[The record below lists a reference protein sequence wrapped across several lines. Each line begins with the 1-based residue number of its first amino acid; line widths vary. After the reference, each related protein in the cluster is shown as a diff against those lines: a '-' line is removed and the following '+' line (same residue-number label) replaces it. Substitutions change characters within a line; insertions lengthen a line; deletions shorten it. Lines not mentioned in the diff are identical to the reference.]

1 MTVRYVR
8 VKPVVNLFAPAV
20 RAYGNIAVV
29 GTIALPEESPPTD
42 PAEVNI
48 PLDFTDPHE
57 ARRRAPGDLGEAV
70 ALAFEQSPG
79 PTLVTAVRV
88 DEEDPD
94 WQAALDVVAGLDVQL
109 VVLANTP
116 LDATTGHIENPQ
128 GALVTLAKHVASVS
142 ETGGEGKQRMGV
154 AMLPKDSSKPDLVKG
169 TLAHER
175 MVYIA
180 HRSDQDAAAAVA
192 GTIAGHQPHI
202 SLLLKPVNITS
213 PPFTQAQIGE
223 LNGPE
228 TFESGPAGRGV
239 NWLTSPSIIPGGG
252 VYMGEGYTGNP
263 GGTKYI
269 DALRVI
275 DDLTFRLHAQLVK
288 TIGNVRIS
296 RSGLRALI
304 ARLEAVLA
312 PQVQNDVLT
321 GFEVLVPL
329 LTLLDKDPATLTAA
343 EADQIHDA
351 QVQRLVQVMVAI
363 HYAGAMHRLSLT
375 MKFD

>member
-1 MTVRYVR
+1 M
-8 VKPVVNLFAPAV
+8 
-20 RAYGNIAVV
+20 
-29 GTIALPEESPPTD
+29 
-42 PAEVNI
+42 
-48 PLDFTDPHE
+48 
-57 ARRRAPGDLGEAV
+57 
-70 ALAFEQSPG
+70 
-79 PTLVTAVRV
+79 
-88 DEEDPD
+88 
-94 WQAALDVVAGLDVQL
+94 
-109 VVLANTP
+109 
-116 LDATTGHIENPQ
+116 
-128 GALVTLAKHVASVS
+128 
-142 ETGGEGKQRMGV
+142 
-154 AMLPKDSSKPDLVKG
+154 
-169 TLAHER
+169 
-175 MVYIA
+175 
-180 HRSDQDAAAAVA
+180 A

-223 LNGPE
+223 LNGSE

-275 DDLTFRLHAQLVK
+275 DDLNFRLNAQLVK

>member
-8 VKPVVNLFAPAV
+8 VNPVVDLFAPAV

-29 GTIALPEESPPTD
+29 GKVTLPPKSPPTD
-42 PAEVNI
+42 PAKVNTPI
-48 PLDFTDPHE
+48 DFTDPAE

-70 ALAFEQSPG
+70 ALAFQQSPG
-79 PTLVTAVRV
+79 PSLVTAVRV
-88 DEEDPD
+88 DEQNPD
-94 WQAALDVVAGLDVQL
+94 WKAALDVVASLDVQL

-116 LDATTGHIENPQ
+116 LNATTGRVDAPE

-142 ETGGEGKQRMGV
+142 ETGGEGRQRMGV
-154 AMLPKDSSKPDLVKG
+154 AMLPKDSSDPGPVQG
-169 TLAHER
+169 TLAHDR
-175 MVYIA
+175 MVYVA
-180 HRSDQDAAAAVA
+180 HRSTQDAAAAVA
-192 GTIAGHQPHI
+192 GAVAGHQPHI

-213 PPFTQAQIGE
+213 PSFSQAEIE
-223 LNGPE
+223 TLNGPE

-239 NWLTSPSIIPGGG
+239 NWLTSPSIIPGSG

-269 DALRVI
+269 DAMRTV
-275 DDLTFRLHAQLVK
+275 DDLNFRLNASLIK

-304 ARLEAVLA
+304 ARLEAILGPEVQREVL
-312 PQVQNDVLT
+312 N
-321 GFEVLVPL
+321 GFEVFVPL

-343 EADQIHDA
+343 EAERIHQA
-351 QVQRLVQVMVAI
+351 EVRRMVQVMIAI
-363 HYAGAMHRLSLT
+363 HYAGITHRLSIA
-375 MKFD
+375 MNFN